1 MPNWCFNTLSVDGAA
16 SAITKFREW
25 LNDEPLTLQKIRP
38 MPQELEETI
47 SPTPDWSAADAEKA
61 KILQEKYG
69 ADNWYDWHVKNW
81 GTKWD
86 IEATEDDASD
96 TNIYYSF
103 DSAWSPSLEATKYLA
118 TLFPD
123 LTFTH
128 KYYETGIGF
137 AGTLTATNGEYDQVY
152 FDADDDKDAYR
163 KYMTEEFDY
172 DPYEGEEDEEND
184 EDNE

>member
-1 MPNWCFNTLSVDGAA
+1 MPNWCFNTLSVDGDA
-16 SAITKFREW
+16 SSITKFREW

-38 MPQELEETI
+38 MPKELEDTI

-69 ADNWYDWHVKNW
+69 ADNWYDWHVANW

-86 IEATEDDASD
+86 IEVNEDDASD

-103 DSAWSPSLEATKYLA
+103 DSAWSPSLEATKYLS

-137 AGTLTATNGEYDQVY
+137 AGSMTVGNEDFDETY

-163 KYMTEEFDY
+163 KYMMDEFDY
-172 DPYEGEEDEEND
+172 DPYEGDEDEE
-184 EDNE
+184 DNE

>member
-1 MPNWCFNTLSVDGAA
+1 MPNWCFNTLSVDGDA

-25 LNDEPLTLQKIRP
+25 LKDEPLTLQKIKP
-38 MPQELEETI
+38 MPTELEETT
-47 SPTPDWSAADAEKA
+47 SPVPAGQEDKSKEL
-61 KILQEKYG
+61 IEKYG

-86 IEATEDDASD
+86 IEATDIDDASD

-103 DSAWSPSLEATKYLA
+103 DSAWGPSLAATKYLS

-137 AGTLTATNGEYDQVY
+137 AGSLTVGNEDFDEIYH
-152 FDADDDKDAYR
+152 DADEDKDAYR
-163 KYMTEEFDY
+163 QYMIDEFDY
-172 DPYEGEEDEEND
+172 DPYGGDEEEEDES
-184 EDNE
+184 